1 MGFEL
6 RAPKCLARCSTNWAI
21 WHVRSKLL
29 AVLNYLKSPSIRD
42 QHVRFF
48 PLERVNLSIPGVGH
62 STKFNGMGDITNRMG
77 DIMTDQT
84 YRVCKPRLPNLYS
97 HAGALPTELFG
108 CVTNDWPDL
117 AVTMYY
123 KAHFKYKSHDTTYHL
138 RWNCIFNKQLS
149 LKKWSA

>member
-62 STKFNGMGDITNRMG
+62 STKFNGMGGIMNRIG

-84 YRVCKPRLPNLYS
+84 NAYPGCRISIVMQVLY
-97 HAGALPTELFG
+97 
-108 CVTNDWPDL
+108 
-117 AVTMYY
+117 
-123 KAHFKYKSHDTTYHL
+123 
-138 RWNCIFNKQLS
+138 QLS
-149 LKKWSA
+149 YLVVSLMIDLIWPSQCIIKHILNINHMIQPTI